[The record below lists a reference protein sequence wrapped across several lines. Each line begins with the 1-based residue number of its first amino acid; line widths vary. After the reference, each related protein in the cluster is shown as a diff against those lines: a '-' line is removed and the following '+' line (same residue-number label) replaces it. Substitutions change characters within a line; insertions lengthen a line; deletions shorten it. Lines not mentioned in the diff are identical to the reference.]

1 MAITTN
7 FLVNQGSSFTQT
19 IGYTDDSGN
28 PVNLTGRFLRGYIKE
43 SFSSTNAFALTL
55 EYANINAGLITVSLN
70 PTDTSYLD
78 AKRYVYDIEGYLNSG
93 NIIRLF
99 EGIVTVNPGTTPLAR
114 PTYISNRE
122 NYLTGNL
129 IPKEHETYNLGAVG
143 EGYKNIYLSNTSITS
158 SGANLVLPDSLF
170 IGTVPFQTAVNV
182 TIASYLQTQGTGN
195 AISVTPIVGATG
207 PVGPAGSTGPAG
219 PQGPTGPIG
228 YAAILYTV
236 SANVSANSVGN
247 TYMFSGLGIT
257 DDNVDN
263 PTIYVYRG
271 LRYGFINESNA
282 TYPMQILQSANGN
295 VQVAGVVV
303 ANDIITLIVPQN
315 IVGNLY
321 YQSTTN
327 PEMGGLI
334 VVV

>member
-43 SFSSTNAFALTL
+43 SYSSTNAFALTL

-93 NIIRLF
+93 NILRLF
-99 EGIVTVNPGTTPLAR
+99 EGIVTVNPGTTSLAR
-114 PTYISNRE
+114 PTYIYNRE
-122 NYLTGNL
+122 NYFTANL
-129 IPKEHETYNLGAVG
+129 IPKEQDTYSLGTLG
-143 EGYKNIYLSNTSITS
+143 TGYKNLYLSNARITGN
-158 SGANLVLPDSLF
+158 GANLVLPDNLF

-182 TIASYLQTQGTGN
+182 SVNSYFGSNDLSNIIGQT
-195 AISVTPIVGATG
+195 GATG
-207 PVGPAGSTGPAG
+207 PIGPTGNTGATGPAG
-219 PQGPTGPIG
+219 PQGPLG
-228 YAAILYTV
+228 YSAVLFNIT
-236 SANVSANSVGN
+236 ANVNDFSN
-247 TYMFSGLGIT
+247 TYTFSGMGING
-257 DDNVDN
+257 DNQEN
-263 PTIYVYRG
+263 PTIYVYKG
-271 LRYGFINESNA
+271 FRYGFVNESNA
-282 TYPMQILQSANGN
+282 TYPMQILDSANGN
-295 VQVAGVVV
+295 VQVTGVVS
-303 ANDIITLIVPQN
+303 ANEIITLIVPFN
-315 IVGNLY
+315 LTGNLY